1 VGGYVQDYDGG
12 LSFATVRNAGH
23 MVPYTQ
29 PAAALHLLS
38 AFLAG
43 EPLHASPAAAAAV
56 AAGDARAS
64 AAAPA
69 TAAAGPGA
77 AGAARAAPA
86 A

>member
-1 VGGYVQDYDGG
+1 MQAYDGG

-38 AFLAG
+38 AFQAD

-56 AAGDARAS
+56 AAG
-64 AAAPA
+64 
-69 TAAAGPGA
+69 
-77 AGAARAAPA
+77 AARAAAASAASAADGARASPA